1 MEENGLWPSQGPGYW
16 CLWGRGRCPGP
27 ALLGRVGRAGGGEH
41 MLVEAEGGESGVGGL
56 STTVSMSS
64 GGLSHSFQGL
74 EQGAGDAR
82 CVL

>member
-1 MEENGLWPSQGPGYW
+1 
-16 CLWGRGRCPGP
+16 
-27 ALLGRVGRAGGGEH
+27 